1 MKFTDNRPGLTMLDQ
16 GLFGPGAN
24 KGITNTLA
32 PLTEKIVMQHLKHCR
47 DLTRGFAYRV
57 FPIFW
62 RQWCKQILEY
72 ADKAQSNKDQFH
84 LFEVHSLLA
93 AIQQPAEQEFC
104 QNLNNYYLK
113 FKNKS
118 LNTLTGEERFTGD
131 MLSLVENSDLE
142 ETIAITSITH
152 RAESFFS
159 EHLWAL
165 QQRLALLNDGE
176 KLDERSN
183 PSSPVQFCEALRSVL
198 SSVDLDVKTKI
209 IGYKIFDHE
218 VIGQLDSLYDEMNQY
233 LVQQSLLPNLRFV
246 SRHDASRP
254 IIEEPIE
261 DDSADTGVASRVNT
275 IAELDQQ
282 TVNARLLTGSLSQK
296 EALHQSTLLN
306 SIRLLQA
313 HIAQQHQALSVDNKT
328 LAPISA
334 ASYATLEMRQEIA
347 VGKNQ
352 FSVIELEVYNSTQL
366 VHVLNLMQQDIY
378 AASYSA
384 EHDYNTAGV
393 IAGVLVPQYK
403 NDLSLH
409 MMRQIASEN
418 SKGAVDPT
426 DMQVIDLVGMLF
438 EYMLS
443 DEHLPNSVKA
453 LLSYLHTPF
462 LKIAFIDTY
471 FFEYP
476 EHPARILL
484 NNLAEAGVR
493 WVGNDGSDQFDI
505 FNKIKSTVFGLLKGF
520 KDDALIFTELLI
532 EFNAYT
538 RHIGR
543 RQDLVEH
550 RALQKI
556 QGEEKLRE
564 AKFYVSQAVRSR
576 TDGREIPSVILLLLL
591 QPWSDYL
598 SFLLLRY
605 GENSESWHRA
615 VKLIDDLL
623 WSIEAKKIHTDKL
636 ALLDKQEGLKASLF
650 QGFETI
656 GYEQAKA
663 HKLIGAVMTL
673 QKMALQNRKTE
684 PAPALMRS
692 KLEAMAAE
700 KAGYIAELEQAQT
713 QEETRLVEHLKTVE
727 NGTWFEFEGGKR
739 LKLAWSNQRTNH
751 YMLIEQL
758 GKKVSLYTGPQLAR
772 EMTSGKVRIIS
783 GSSKP
788 FFERAL
794 ENIYQIYNQRADN
807 LECELVHE

>member
-1 MKFTDNRPGLTMLDQ
+1 MLDQ

-24 KGITNTLA
+24 KGISNMLA
-32 PLTEKIVMQHLKHCR
+32 PMTEKIIMQHLKHCR

-72 ADKAQSNKDQFH
+72 ADKAPSNKEQFH
-84 LFEVHSLLA
+84 LFEVQSLLA

-104 QNLNNYYLK
+104 QNLTHYYLK

-159 EHLWAL
+159 EQLWAL

-176 KLDERSN
+176 KLDERNN
-183 PSSPVQFCEALRSVL
+183 PSGPVQFCEALRTVL

-218 VIGQLDSLYDEMNQY
+218 VVGQLDSLYDEMNQY
-233 LVQQSLLPNLRFV
+233 LVQQNLLPNLRFI
-246 SRHDASRP
+246 SRP
-254 IIEEPIE
+254 DTARPVVEGPI
-261 DDSADTGVASRVNT
+261 DDGVVDTGVDSVVKTMADTSPP
-275 IAELDQQ
+275 A
-282 TVNARLLTGSLSQK
+282 VNARLLTGSLSQK
-296 EALHQSTLLN
+296 DALHQTTLLN

-313 HIAQQHQALSVDNKT
+313 HIAQQHKVLSVDDKS

-334 ASYATLEMRQEIA
+334 ANFNGAANFNSAANYFNGSASDSNNAATDLQ
-347 VGKNQ
+347 
-352 FSVIELEVYNSTQL
+352 VYNSLQL
-366 VHVLNLMQQDIY
+366 VQVLSLLQQDIY
-378 AASYSA
+378 ASSSRLLPDYSA
-384 EHDYNTAGV
+384 AGIV
-393 IAGVLVPQYK
+393 MVAQNA
-403 NDLSLH
+403 NDLSLQ
-409 MMRQIASEN
+409 MMKKIASEN
-418 SKGAVDPT
+418 NKGAVDPA

-443 DEHLPNSVKA
+443 DQHLPNSVKA

-505 FNKIKSTVFGLLKGF
+505 FNKIKNTVFGLLKGF
-520 KDDALIFTELLI
+520 NNDALIFTELLI

-538 RHIGR
+538 RHIAR

-564 AKFYVSQAVRSR
+564 AKFYVSQTVRSR
-576 TDGREIPSVILLLLL
+576 IDSRDIPSVVLLLLL

-605 GENSESWHRA
+605 GENSESWHKA
-615 VKLIDDLL
+615 VTLIDDLL
-623 WSIEAKKIHTDKL
+623 WSIETKKVHADKL
-636 ALLDKQEGLKASLF
+636 ALLDKQENLKALMF

-663 HKLIGAVMTL
+663 RKLIGVVLTL
-673 QKMALQNRKTE
+673 QKMALQNRKAE
-684 PAPALMRS
+684 AAPAPMRA

-700 KAGYIAELEQAQT
+700 KAGYIVELEQAQT
-713 QEETRLVEHLKTVE
+713 HEEMQIIEQLKTVE

-758 GKKVSLYTGPQLAR
+758 GKKVSLFTGPQLAR
-772 EMTSGKVRIIS
+772 EMTGGKVRIIS

-794 ENIYQIYNQRADN
+794 ENIYQIYNKRADN
-807 LECELVHE
+807 LELELYHE